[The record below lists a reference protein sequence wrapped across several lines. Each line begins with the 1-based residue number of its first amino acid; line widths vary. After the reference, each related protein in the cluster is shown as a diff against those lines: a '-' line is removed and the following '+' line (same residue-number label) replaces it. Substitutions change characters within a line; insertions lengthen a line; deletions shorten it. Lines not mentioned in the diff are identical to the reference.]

1 MLLAFVLVLSVLGS
15 CMSACWPSKGSATL
29 CDVEEEGLEECL
41 EDLAEEQIDAGAD
54 FYDIDFPRVL
64 GAAYVVE
71 TSQQLTGACQAPAPC
86 YAFGWMLPLRI

>member
-15 CMSACWPSKGSATL
+15 CMSACWPSKMSASL

-41 EDLAEEQIDAGAD
+41 EDLAEEQIDSGTN
-54 FYDIDFPRVL
+54 FFDIDFPRVL
-64 GAAYVVE
+64 GVAYVLE
-71 TSQQLTGACQAPAPC
+71 TSQQLTGVCKAPAPR